1 MAEEAQAT
9 SPGVKTVK
17 TRRRTRHLRAAEAHA
32 AREQFLAQLRR
43 GLPVSAA
50 ATIAKCGR
58 PTVYTWREEN
68 VEFRKAW
75 DDAYAEGGDAIE
87 LEAWR
92 RAMLGWDEPVY
103 QTGKMVGTI
112 ARYSERLLDRL
123 LKGRKPELYGE
134 HVSITNQS
142 QSEPM
147 EIIIRYVHQEAG
159 LAASRVRVINTEG
172 NGDTPASPTPVPPA
186 LPAPKPPHSGPG

>member
-1 MAEEAQAT
+1 MADDSQTENLKVGT
-9 SPGVKTVK
+9 NG
-17 TRRRTRHLRAAEAHA
+17 TRRHIRKTDIQA
-32 AREQFLAQLRR
+32 AREQFLQQLRR

-50 ATIAKCGR
+50 STMAKCGR
-58 PTVYTWREEN
+58 VTVYRWREN
-68 VEFRKAW
+68 NAEFRKAW